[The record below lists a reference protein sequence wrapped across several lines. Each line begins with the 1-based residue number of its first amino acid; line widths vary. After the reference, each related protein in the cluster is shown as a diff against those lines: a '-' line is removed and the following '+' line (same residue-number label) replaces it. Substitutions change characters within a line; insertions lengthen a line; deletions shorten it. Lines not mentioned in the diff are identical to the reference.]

1 MLKDLKQIKESF
13 EIADISNKI
22 QAVIDYVC
30 DEQERLEDLRDYY
43 RENNQV
49 LGEKQTNDNMKSN
62 FIIVSTLLSVIRD
75 YESELDDIDTVIK
88 NASSDVNSLA
98 TKSDNAK

>member
-88 NASSDVNSLA
+88 MRHLM
-98 TKSDNAK
+98 

>member
-30 DEQERLEDLRDYY
+30 DEQEGLEDLRDYY
-43 RENNQV
+43 RE
-49 LGEKQTNDNMKSN
+49 
-62 FIIVSTLLSVIRD
+62 
-75 YESELDDIDTVIK
+75 
-88 NASSDVNSLA
+88 
-98 TKSDNAK
+98 

>member
-1 MLKDLKQIKESF
+1 MVKDLKQIKESF

-98 TKSDNAK
+98 TKSDNA

>member
-30 DEQERLEDLRDYY
+30 DEQEGLEELRDYY
-43 RENNQV
+43 RERNTV
-49 LGEKQTNDNMKSN
+49 LGEKKPNDTMK
-62 FIIVSTLLSVIRD
+62 
-75 YESELDDIDTVIK
+75 
-88 NASSDVNSLA
+88 
-98 TKSDNAK
+98 

>member
-22 QAVIDYVC
+22 QAVIDYVY
-30 DEQERLEDLRDYY
+30 DEQEGLEELRDYY

-98 TKSDNAK
+98 TKSDNA

>member
-30 DEQERLEDLRDYY
+30 DEQEGIKELRDYY

-49 LGEKQTNDNMKSN
+49 VGEKQTNDNMKSN

-88 NASSDVNSLA
+88 KCVI
-98 TKSDNAK
+98 

>member
-30 DEQERLEDLRDYY
+30 GEQERLEDLRDYY

-98 TKSDNAK
+98 TKSDNA

>member
-1 MLKDLKQIKESF
+1 MVKDLKQIKESF

-30 DEQERLEDLRDYY
+30 DEQEGLEELRDYY

-49 LGEKQTNDNMKSN
+49 VGEKQTNDNMKSN

-75 YESELDDIDTVIK
+75 YENELNDIDIVIEK
-88 NASSDVNSLA
+88 CASDISLA
-98 TKSDNAK
+98 TESDNA

>member
-1 MLKDLKQIKESF
+1 MIKDLKQIKESF
-13 EIADISNKI
+13 EIADITNKI

-30 DEQERLEDLRDYY
+30 DEQESLEELRNYY

-49 LGEKQTNDNMKSN
+49 VGEKQTNDNMKSN

-75 YESELDDIDTVIK
+75 YESELNDLDTVIK
-88 NASSDVNSLA
+88 RASSCTDQSQ
-98 TKSDNAK
+98 DNA

>member
-30 DEQERLEDLRDYY
+30 DEQEGLEDLRDYY
-43 RENNQV
+43 RESNQV
-49 LGEKQTNDNMKSN
+49 LGEKQTNDNIKSN
-62 FIIVSTLLSVIRD
+62 FIIISTLLSVIRD
-75 YESELDDIDTVIK
+75 YESELNDIDTVIK
-88 NASSDVNSLA
+88 RASSVPSDQ
-98 TKSDNAK
+98 TETDNAE

>member
-22 QAVIDYVC
+22 QAVIDYVG
-30 DEQERLEDLRDYY
+30 DEQEGLEELRDHY

-49 LGEKQTNDNMKSN
+49 FGEKQTNDNMKSN

-75 YESELDDIDTVIK
+75 YESELNDIDTVIK
-88 NASSDVNSLA
+88 RASSDVNSLA
-98 TKSDNAK
+98 TKSDNA

>member
-30 DEQERLEDLRDYY
+30 DEQKGLEDLRDYY
-43 RENNQV
+43 RESNQV
-49 LGEKQTNDNMKSN
+49 LGEKQTNDNIKSN
-62 FIIVSTLLSVIRD
+62 FIIISTLLSVIRD
-75 YESELDDIDTVIK
+75 YESELNDIDTVIK

-98 TKSDNAK
+98 TK

>member
-30 DEQERLEDLRDYY
+30 DEQAGLEDLRDYY
-43 RENNQV
+43 RESNQV

-75 YESELDDIDTVIK
+75 YESELNDIDTVIK
-88 NASSDVNSLA
+88 RASSDVNSLA
-98 TKSDNAK
+98 TKSDNA

>member
-30 DEQERLEDLRDYY
+30 DEQEELEDLRDYY
-43 RENNQV
+43 RESNQV
-49 LGEKQTNDNMKSN
+49 LGEKQTNDNIKSN

-75 YESELDDIDTVIK
+75 YESELGDIDTVIK
-88 NASSDVNSLA
+88 RASSDVNSLA
-98 TKSDNAK
+98 TKSDNA

>member
-1 MLKDLKQIKESF
+1 MIKDLKQIKESF
-13 EIADISNKI
+13 EIADITNKI

-30 DEQERLEDLRDYY
+30 DEQESLEELRDYY

-49 LGEKQTNDNMKSN
+49 VGEKQTNDNMKSN

-75 YESELDDIDTVIK
+75 YESELNDIDTVIK
-88 NASSDVNSLA
+88 RASSENFGER
-98 TKSDNAK
+98 SDNA

>member
-13 EIADISNKI
+13 EIADITNKI

-30 DEQERLEDLRDYY
+30 DEQEELEDLRDYY
-43 RENNQV
+43 RESNQV
-49 LGEKQTNDNMKSN
+49 VGEKQTNDNMKSN

-75 YESELDDIDTVIK
+75 YESELNDIDTVK
-88 NASSDVNSLA
+88 
-98 TKSDNAK
+98 KSVICS

>member
-22 QAVIDYVC
+22 QAVIDYVG
-30 DEQERLEDLRDYY
+30 DEQEGLEELRNYY

-49 LGEKQTNDNMKSN
+49 VEEKQTNDNMKSN

-75 YESELDDIDTVIK
+75 YESELNDIDTVIK
-88 NASSDVNSLA
+88 RASSDVNSLA
-98 TKSDNAK
+98 TKSDNA

>member
-30 DEQERLEDLRDYY
+30 DEQAGLEDLRNYY

-49 LGEKQTNDNMKSN
+49 VEEKQTNDNMKSN

-75 YESELDDIDTVIK
+75 YESELNDIDTVIK
-88 NASSDVNSLA
+88 RASSVPSDQ
-98 TKSDNAK
+98 TKTDNAE

>member
-1 MLKDLKQIKESF
+1 MLKDLKQIKENF

-30 DEQERLEDLRDYY
+30 DEQERLEDLRDCY
-43 RENNQV
+43 RESKQV
-49 LGEKQTNDNMKSN
+49 VGEKQTNDNMKSN

-88 NASSDVNSLA
+88 KASSDVSLA
-98 TKSDNAK
+98 TESDNA

>member
-30 DEQERLEDLRDYY
+30 DEQERLEGLRDYY

-98 TKSDNAK
+98 TKSDNA

>member
-13 EIADISNKI
+13 EIADITNKI

-30 DEQERLEDLRDYY
+30 DEQEGLEDLRDYY
-43 RENNQV
+43 RESNQV
-49 LGEKQTNDNMKSN
+49 VGEKQTNDNMKTN

-75 YESELDDIDTVIK
+75 YESELNDIDTVIK
-88 NASSDVNSLA
+88 RASSDVNSLA
-98 TKSDNAK
+98 TESDNA

>member
-98 TKSDNAK
+98 TKSDNA

>member
-13 EIADISNKI
+13 ETADISNKI
-22 QAVIDYVC
+22 QAVIDYVG
-30 DEQERLEDLRDYY
+30 DEQEGLEELRDYY

-49 LGEKQTNDNMKSN
+49 FGEKQTNDNMKSN

-88 NASSDVNSLA
+88 RASSDVNSLA
-98 TKSDNAK
+98 TKSDNA

>member
-1 MLKDLKQIKESF
+1 MIKDLKQIKESF

-30 DEQERLEDLRDYY
+30 DEQESLEDLRDYY

-49 LGEKQTNDNMKSN
+49 VGEKQTNDNMKSN

-75 YESELDDIDTVIK
+75 YESELNDIDTVIK
-88 NASSDVNSLA
+88 RASSENFGEE
-98 TKSDNAK
+98 SDNA

>member
-30 DEQERLEDLRDYY
+30 DEQEVLEELRDYY

-49 LGEKQTNDNMKSN
+49 VGEKQTNDNMKSN

-75 YESELDDIDTVIK
+75 YESELNDIDTVIK
-88 NASSDVNSLA
+88 RASLIGDQTGSDA
-98 TKSDNAK
+98 

>member
-1 MLKDLKQIKESF
+1 MVKDLKQIKESF

-22 QAVIDYVC
+22 QSVIDYVC
-30 DEQERLEDLRDYY
+30 DEQESLEELRDYY

-75 YESELDDIDTVIK
+75 YESELNDIDTVIK
-88 NASSDVNSLA
+88 RASSE
-98 TKSDNAK
+98 KFGEESDNA